1 MLPDQNGEQA
11 VNADLNPGILLGL
24 PCPEL
29 IIDLS
34 SKVPVPQRAY
44 RYPADANGTG
54 ADVWLPLPSPYSSVV
69 RSPEANDASK
79 RLYWTNPNDPGS
91 PYFSTALDIAQ
102 GAPPYNVGMTYPDP
116 TQPVIHVVPVGGTT
130 DGSVP
135 LEARSYCFT
144 YGNAFNEES
153 APSMPTPPV
162 EGPPDAT
169 WMIYG
174 LPQTPPPSP
183 AGKNYPA
190 IDTVLIYRTA
200 TGQNTGGQFFLTD
213 FYSFVPSVGR
223 PPGPDPRPDPTP
235 DEQIAANSQL
245 ISGSFANPVPGLD
258 GIIAL
263 PGGMLAGF
271 TDSTV
276 HFCEPNR
283 PHAWPA
289 AYDQS
294 MQYPIKGFGVWQQ
307 SLVVLT
313 EGFPSTGSGPNPSN
327 FIFTQVRVPEPCI
340 ARGSIVTDLLG
351 VYYASQNGVVM
362 LNYFGMQNQT
372 MSMMSKNI
380 WLTQYHAAN
389 IIACRHRSQY
399 LAINGT
405 GTGFLID
412 YSEQRMGIMPIDPM
426 KDAVCVWNDEYT
438 GDAYIISNGIV
449 YRWDSPNTPR
459 MSYRWRS
466 KQFYTP
472 APISLAALQIS
483 LDPEVATVIPP
494 ESPPMCN
501 DDPGM
506 ALPSGVNAIC
516 NVFAGPD
523 GQYLI
528 ATRNLMTSRELF
540 RVPSGFKAFG
550 WQVEVI
556 SRVGIRSIEL
566 ATSMKELRGV

>member
-11 VNADLNPGILLGL
+11 INADLNPGILIGL
-24 PCPEL
+24 PSPEF

-34 SKVPVPQRAY
+34 ANVPTPQRAY

-54 ADVWLPLPSPYSSVV
+54 ADIWIPLPSPYSSVAK
-69 RSPEANDASK
+69 SPLANDAFK
-79 RLYWTNPNDPGS
+79 RLYWTNPDDPGS
-91 PYFSTALDIAQ
+91 PYYNTTAGIAS
-102 GAPPYNVGMTYPDP
+102 GAPPFNLGTIYPDP
-116 TQPVIHVVPVGGTT
+116 TQPTISVTVSGGTT

-144 YGNAFNEES
+144 YVNIYGEES
-153 APSMPTPPV
+153 APSMPTVPV
-162 EGPPDAT
+162 EGAPDGT
-169 WMIYG
+169 WSISG
-174 LPQTPPPSP
+174 LPLTPPSNPP
-183 AGKNYPA
+183 GKNYPS
-190 IDTVLIYRTA
+190 LYGMNLYRTA
-200 TGQNTGGQFFLTD
+200 TGQNTGGQFFLAD
-213 FYSFVPSVGR
+213 SFVWGGPN
-223 PPGPDPRPDPTP
+223 PPTDPVIDPTP
-235 DEQIAANSQL
+235 DVQIAQNQQL
-245 ISGSFANPVPGLD
+245 VTGSFANPVSGLD
-258 GIIAL
+258 GLIAL
-263 PGGMLAGF
+263 PGGMLVGF
-271 TDSTV
+271 TGNTV

-283 PHAWPA
+283 PYAWPA

-438 GDAYIISNGIV
+438 GDAYIMSDGKV

-459 MSYRWRS
+459 MVYRWRS

-472 APISLAALQIS
+472 APISIAALQIS
-483 LDPEVATVIPP
+483 LDPDVTAVIPP
-494 ESPPMCN
+494 IDPPLCN
-501 DDPGM
+501 EDPGD
-506 ALPSGVNAIC
+506 ALPAGVNAIC

-523 GQYLI
+523 GQHLI
-528 ATRNLMTSRELF
+528 CTRNLMTSRELF